1 MQKIGF
7 IGFGLIGG
15 SLAKV
20 WRKKHPDYL
29 FVAYNYKRSV
39 DEELLKAK
47 DDGGGFFNSIFGSD
61 SDTHAKEAPALVAAS
76 TGGSAINISFNGDFL
91 LNSNNGKFDLESFK
105 AQITRGVKEALK
117 RDEFNSANTEIRE
130 QR

>member
-29 FVAYNYKRSV
+29 FVAYNYKKSA

-47 DDGGGFFNSIFGSD
+47 DDG
-61 SDTHAKEAPALVAAS
+61 V
-76 TGGSAINISFNGDFL
+76 
-91 LNSNNGKFDLESFK
+91 
-105 AQITRGVKEALK
+105 LK
-117 RDEFNSANTEIRE
+117 KL
-130 QR
+130 